1 MKKRNKMI
9 LFLLILIVFVSGIYF
24 IFFNSDKTEK
34 GIAYLEKQE
43 QLKVEDIQSTL
54 QKKKQAERKQAI
66 ENGELDVFSLID
78 DYVFYGDSRVM
89 GYSAFGLLDS
99 NRVFAASGNSLNNIP
114 DWDSQLQSLN
124 PSYVF
129 ISYGVNDMGLNLD
142 GIEGGY
148 DGLAKTQMN
157 HILDIVP
164 NAKIYLCSIIPC
176 SPEALNKNP
185 EWGNVSNYNAKL
197 EKACSAIESCT
208 YVDVTGL
215 ADGGN
220 APIYSGDGIHLTS
233 SFYST
238 WLNAIVDAMD
248 N

>member
-1 MKKRNKMI
+1 MKKRNKM
-9 LFLLILIVFVSGIYF
+9 LLLVLVCIMLIVSVYL
-24 IFFNSDKTEK
+24 IFFRKDKTEK
-34 GIAYLEKQE
+34 GVAYLEKQE

-89 GYSAFGLLDS
+89 GYNVYGFLDP
-99 NRVFAASGNSLNNIP
+99 NRVFAASGNTLASIP
-114 DWDSQLQSLN
+114 DWDGQLQSLN

-129 ISYGVNDMGLNLD
+129 ISYGVNDMGHNLD

-157 HILDIVP
+157 HILDLVP

-176 SPEALNKNP
+176 SPEALSKNA
-185 EWGNVSNYNAKL
+185 EWGNVSTYNAKL
-197 EKACSAIESCT
+197 EKACAAIENCT